1 MIEKLRLDKDIS
13 EMQINIWE
21 KLNEIIDVV
30 NSRTT
35 MKEEYPE
42 LAKLVEKAITTGN
55 RTDLRNYLELKPEIG
70 L

>member
-1 MIEKLRLDKDIS
+1 MIEKLKLDEDIS
-13 EMQINIWE
+13 EMQINIWQ

-35 MKEEYPE
+35 MKEEHPE
-42 LAKLVEKAITTGN
+42 LAKLVEKAIITGN
-55 RTDLRNYLELKPEIG
+55 RNDLHEYLEREREIG